1 MIWWSRTQPTLAQSS
16 CEAELVAANTGATEA
31 RFLQSLMEEL
41 GVTAKIV
48 IETDSSSA
56 EKVTRKRGV
65 GRMRHLAIK
74 ELWLQDEVRSGRI
87 EVKHVKGLVN
97 PADLMTN
104 ALPRKRLWE
113 LCELVGLQ
121 PMEA

>member
-1 MIWWSRTQPTLAQSS
+1 M
-16 CEAELVAANTGATEA
+16 
-31 RFLQSLMEEL
+31 
-41 GVTAKIV
+41 TAKII
-48 IETDSSSA
+48 IEMDSSST
-56 EKVTRKRGV
+56 EKVMRKRGV
-65 GRMRHLAIK
+65 GRMRHRAIK
-74 ELWLQDEVRSGRI
+74 ELWLQDEVRNGRI

-97 PADLMTN
+97 PADLMPK

>member
-1 MIWWSRTQPTLAQSS
+1 M
-16 CEAELVAANTGATEA
+16 
-31 RFLQSLMEEL
+31 
-41 GVTAKIV
+41 TAKII
-48 IETDSSSA
+48 IEMDSSST
-56 EKVTRKRGV
+56 EKVMRKRGV
-65 GRMRHLAIK
+65 GRMRHRAIK
-74 ELWLQDEVRSGRI
+74 ELWLQDEVRNGRI

-121 PMEA
+121 PMAA